1 VGCLY
6 GLQAHLNGTGLVQ
19 HLFRSWESFSS
30 DIRAAS
36 HILLLSDYDGTL
48 TPIVSRPDEAVLPRA
63 VGEKLDALAQKPTF
77 SVGIISGRSLSEV
90 KALVGIDG
98 IYYAGNHGLEIE
110 GPGLRFI
117 NPAAKTAQVG
127 MKDLA
132 QQFSAKLSNIEGVIV
147 EDKGLS
153 LSVHYRL
160 VKKGEEKI
168 VAEIFRQ
175 IASSWLREGK
185 IRITTG
191 KKVWEVRPPIDW
203 HKGKAV
209 ETIMKEI
216 KAVLGGEQWLTIYL
230 GDDTTDEDAFRIIH
244 RPQGWSI
251 FVGEENPSS
260 NADYFLNSTSEVATF
275 LSRLLELE

>member
-1 VGCLY
+1 MGCLY
-6 GLQAHLNGTGLVQ
+6 CLQTNLNCGDLVQ

-48 TPIVSRPDEAVLPRA
+48 TPIVSRPDEAVLSPEVRD
-63 VGEKLDALAQKPTF
+63 ELCALAKKAAF
-77 SVGIISGRSLSEV
+77 SVGIISGRSLSEIKV
-90 KALVGIDG
+90 MVGIEG

-110 GPGLRFI
+110 GPSLKLI
-117 NPAAKTAQVG
+117 NPVAEATKAEI
-127 MKDLA
+127 KDLVR
-132 QQFSAKLSNIEGVIV
+132 QFSAKLESTEGVIV

-153 LSVHYRL
+153 LSIHYRL
-160 VKKGEEKI
+160 VKESEVGV

-175 IASSWLREGK
+175 ITSPLLSEGK
-185 IRITTG
+185 IRVTSG

-209 ETIMKEI
+209 ETIIKEL
-216 KAVLGGEQWLTIYL
+216 KAVLEREQLLAIYL
-230 GDDTTDEDAFRIIH
+230 GDDTTDEDAFRVIH

-251 FVGEENPSS
+251 FVGPENPSS
-260 NADYFLNSTSEVATF
+260 NAEYFLNSTSEVTTF
-275 LSRLLELE
+275 LSRLLELK